1 LTAILIETPTPSP
14 QKQKLY
20 KNQANS
26 IIEED
31 EEEDNSS
38 GSGNESSKDKDKLV
52 KEGAYL
58 KSRLWWF
65 GLLLIATG
73 EGGES
78 IPERMRGD
86 LKSRQ
91 FLIVWLCTCQC
102 GSSTRDCRESFRSYN
117 HLSLLTKGVDCQ
129 LSIRTSYLE
138 RAVSCKR
145 AGRYGFSGTWSNYCR
160 LFIKSEQSKGT
171 CPHLEVWQILTNSS
185 IQINYSTQSP
195 RSHSSFTRS
204 SPYYPL
210 LD

>member
-1 LTAILIETPTPSP
+1 MNGIPVSLVPNTPGGSDETLTAILIETPTPSP
-14 QKQKLY
+14 QNQKLY

-78 IPERMRGD
+78 ISQTNGRELIG
-86 LKSRQ
+86 RQ
-91 FLIVWLCTCQC
+91 FLVVWLCTC
-102 GSSTRDCRESFRSYN
+102 
-117 HLSLLTKGVDCQ
+117 
-129 LSIRTSYLE
+129 
-138 RAVSCKR
+138 
-145 AGRYGFSGTWSNYCR
+145 
-160 LFIKSEQSKGT
+160 
-171 CPHLEVWQILTNSS
+171 
-185 IQINYSTQSP
+185 
-195 RSHSSFTRS
+195 
-204 SPYYPL
+204 
-210 LD
+210 